1 MRTATTAQTTAGG
14 VLAERRSSPGLLL
27 ALLGQ
32 DAMRRL
38 RTVLTA
44 HDLAPRQFQLLALLH
59 DHGATGQR
67 ELGQAMGVAP
77 SILVTLL
84 NPLEVDGDVSRDRH
98 PSDRR
103 CHVVTIT
110 PAGERRLGRAAQ
122 AQREAEDEML
132 AGLTADQREQLRGL
146 LVALRDSVG
155 DVGCPTPGHCDEA

>member
-1 MRTATTAQTTAGG
+1 
-14 VLAERRSSPGLLL
+14 
-27 ALLGQ
+27 
-32 DAMRRL
+32 
-38 RTVLTA
+38 
-44 HDLAPRQFQLLALLH
+44 
-59 DHGATGQR
+59 
-67 ELGQAMGVAP
+67 
-77 SILVTLL
+77 
-84 NPLEVDGDVSRDRH
+84 VSRDRH

-132 AGLTADQREQLRGL
+132 AGLTADQREQLRDL